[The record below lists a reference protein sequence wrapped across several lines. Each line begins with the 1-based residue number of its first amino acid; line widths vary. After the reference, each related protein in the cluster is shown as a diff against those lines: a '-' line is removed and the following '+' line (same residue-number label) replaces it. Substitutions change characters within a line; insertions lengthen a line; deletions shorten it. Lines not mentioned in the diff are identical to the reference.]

1 MSFII
6 QPAAAGSSVQGTA
19 SGAVAANKPVVVNA
33 DGTFSQAGIAASTTT
48 LSFIATADLV
58 TTTTNS
64 LPLEVYD
71 STNKKLV
78 RFYNNGFG
86 LYYVVGTN
94 NGSVVTWGTEQ
105 SVPTP
110 GSALFDQ
117 AGSATFHVAS
127 GCIVLT
133 YLEAVSSSIH
143 AIAGT
148 VSGTTI
154 TWGSTVQIV
163 NDLGS
168 VSQPFSVYDA
178 TNQKVVFVYNASLTG
193 GSCNVISCTAGRVI
207 TKGAQVVFDGN
218 SSRFLN
224 GCYDSTNGKVVIYY
238 RPNIAGQKP
247 YYCVGT
253 VSGTT
258 ISFGTPTIIYNAAA
272 DVPDS
277 STAASY
283 NASANRVVIIYQD
296 GTNWVLQAG
305 QVSGTTITWGT
316 AVSTALTS
324 ISTDQITISYDSTNG
339 KSALFYPNT
348 NVAYRVLGFSL
359 AASVITIGSITT
371 IKASTTTSGLTCVF
385 DSFYNQFVPIY
396 RDAALAGTYDKLGFY
411 GTYNLTSENFIGFSV
426 AAVSTGATVTVS
438 TVGGSDT
445 GQSGLTPGQAYYVQ
459 NNGTLS
465 QTPDSPSVYAGLAY
479 AATKILI
486 GN

>member
-6 QPAAAGSSVQGTA
+6 QPAAAGSSIQGTA
-19 SGAVAANKPVVVNA
+19 SGAVAANKPMVVNA
-33 DGTFSQAGIAASTTT
+33 DGTFSQCGLAASTTT
-48 LSFIATADLV
+48 LSFLTTADLV
-58 TTTTNS
+58 TTTSNS
-64 LPLEVYD
+64 YPLEVYD
-71 STNKKLV
+71 STNKKFV
-78 RFYNNGFG
+78 RFYANGFG

-94 NGSVVTWGTEQ
+94 NGTTVTWGTEQ
-105 SVPTP
+105 SVPTG
-110 GSALFDQ
+110 GSAQFDQ

-133 YLEAVSSSIH
+133 YLSGVSSTIQ

-148 VSGTTI
+148 ISGTTI
-154 TWGSTVQIV
+154 TWGSSVTVYAGV
-163 NDLGS
+163 GS
-168 VSQPFSVYDA
+168 VSQPVGIYDSA
-178 TNQKVVFVYNASLTG
+178 NQKVVFIYNY
-193 GSCNVISCTAGRVI
+193 GSGAANVISCTAGRVV
-207 TKGAQVVFDGN
+207 TVGTQVVFDGN

-258 ISFGTPTIIYNAAA
+258 ISFGTPTFIYGSAA

-277 STAASY
+277 TKGAVYDASK
-283 NASANRVVIIYQD
+283 NRVIIQYYD
-296 GTNWVLQAG
+296 GTNNVLQAG

-316 AVSTALTS
+316 AVNTALTS
-324 ISTDQITISYDSTNG
+324 LSTDQIVLAYDSTNG
-339 KSALFYPNT
+339 QSALFYANT

-359 AASVITIGSITT
+359 AASVITIGNITT
-371 IKASTTTSGLTCVF
+371 IKTSTSTSGLTCIF
-385 DSFYNQFVPIY
+385 DSFNNQFVPIY
-396 RDAALAGTYDKLGFY
+396 YDAALAGTYDKLGFY
-411 GTYNLTSENFIGFSV
+411 GAYNLTSENFIGFSV